1 MGEIVTPGVSMFNG
15 SVIDDLMA
23 AVERVEAEEL
33 FRVDLSGF
41 TNEMVLSDFAQ
52 RSFETALAGVA

>member
-1 MGEIVTPGVSMFNG
+1 MFNG

>member
-1 MGEIVTPGVSMFNG
+1 MFNG

-52 RSFETALAGVA
+52 GSFETALAGVA

>member
-52 RSFETALAGVA
+52 GSFETALAGVA